1 MGRKCCVPNCNSG
14 YKSCAEK
21 VAFFSVPK
29 DVDLANKWRRAI
41 PRKDKI
47 LTHSDSVCEKHFDPE
62 EIQRTWSNGK
72 KIVSTVFNI
81 PFVHTYIFV
90 LK

>member
-21 VAFFSVPK
+21 
-29 DVDLANKWRRAI
+29 DLANKWRRAI

-72 KIVSTVFNI
+72 KIVSIVFNI